1 MCVHKV
7 QDEGKEDR
15 MDKKET
21 RKLRQDLTPEQR
33 ERAERIGDLS
43 YRGSRNPFRYR
54 AHETIKFIP
63 SRTQH

>member
-1 MCVHKV
+1 
-7 QDEGKEDR
+7 